1 MSKPLRIPA
10 IVAPSYPR
18 QPALIAPAPATV
30 ILSLKLRRE
39 KKRDPRQMPFDHDPG
54 PQSIILLKIIAME
67 TYSANL
73 PRLARRRQFCKR
85 LGSP

>member
-1 MSKPLRIPA
+1 
-10 IVAPSYPR
+10 
-18 QPALIAPAPATV
+18 
-30 ILSLKLRRE
+30 
-39 KKRDPRQMPFDHDPG
+39 MPFDHDPG